1 MFEEIAH
8 PSTPRSQSRF
18 LHDTDVNETED
29 LAVQSYWKE
38 FYVGSFDDII
48 SSLKERIASPLVQVF
63 NHMEKLLLVGVT
75 NPFVDQSKS
84 LRIIKKYYGKRIR
97 EHEPPISQR
106 EFKQNNVIPQL
117 QTLRR
122 EWIRK
127 KGKESKP
134 KTYEDITDFITAS
147 LASGEKT
154 EQEWWNE
161 VPTLMKLLCLI
172 SVAAGTS
179 SFAERTF
186 SLARRLMT
194 WTRAHMDE
202 EKFDNI
208 GILGW
213 YKDDLN
219 DILDLV
225 KVANE
230 WVDEKQTRFSKFGRF
245 TEEDLKIR
253 DFEL

>member
-1 MFEEIAH
+1 
-8 PSTPRSQSRF
+8 
-18 LHDTDVNETED
+18 
-29 LAVQSYWKE
+29 
-38 FYVGSFDDII
+38 
-48 SSLKERIASPLVQVF
+48 
-63 NHMEKLLLVGVT
+63 
-75 NPFVDQSKS
+75 
-84 LRIIKKYYGKRIR
+84 
-97 EHEPPISQR
+97 
-106 EFKQNNVIPQL
+106 
-117 QTLRR
+117 
-122 EWIRK
+122 
-127 KGKESKP
+127 
-134 KTYEDITDFITAS
+134 
-147 LASGEKT
+147 
-154 EQEWWNE
+154 
-161 VPTLMKLLCLI
+161 MKLLCLI

-202 EKFDNI
+202 DKFDNI